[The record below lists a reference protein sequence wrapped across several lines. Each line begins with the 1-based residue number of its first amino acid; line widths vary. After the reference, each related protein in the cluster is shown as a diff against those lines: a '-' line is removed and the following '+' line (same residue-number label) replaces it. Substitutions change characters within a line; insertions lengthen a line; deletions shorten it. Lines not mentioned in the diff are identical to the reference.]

1 VNLYT
6 RCPGCQTVFRVTTRE
21 LQASNGRVRCG
32 QCQDVFDAFASLT
45 ANEPEHEAPEAA
57 RPPAGPVPPTTAAGA
72 GRPAPQPSMPAAP
85 APRPARPDPAAS
97 LYEWEFRMPPQ
108 RSRPWLWTSL
118 SGLLLVTAL
127 AQAGTAFRDQV
138 LVELPQARPIYESAC
153 EWVGCRVGLPRP
165 AERLHVEAS
174 DLRLLDVARANQ
186 IELTVVLRNR
196 APVAIEY
203 PAFELTLTNAKD
215 QVLARR
221 MFQPA
226 EYLGGPG
233 AISAGFAGKGELPIR
248 LFLDTGRIAATGYR
262 LYFFYP

>member
-1 VNLYT
+1 MNLYT

-32 QCQDVFDAFASLT
+32 QCQQAFDAFSSLT
-45 ANEPEHEAPEAA
+45 ANEPERDVPEAA
-57 RPPAGPVPPTTAAGA
+57 QPPAGPLPAPVSAGS
-72 GRPAPQPSMPAAP
+72 PAPQPPMPAAP

-108 RSRPWLWTSL
+108 RSRPWLWGSL
-118 SGLLLVTAL
+118 SGLLLVAAL

-138 LVELPQARPIYESAC
+138 LVELPQLRPLYENAC
-153 EWVGCRVGLPRP
+153 EWVGCRVSLPRL

-174 DLRLLDVARANQ
+174 DLKLLDSARPNQ
-186 IELTVVLRNR
+186 IELTVLLRNR

-203 PAFELTLTNAKD
+203 PAFELTLTNAQD

-221 MFQPA
+221 IFQPA
-226 EYLGGPG
+226 EYLDDRG
-233 AISAGFAGKGELPIR
+233 ATHAGFAGRGELPIR